1 MSSGRLNLRLEP
13 STGSVGSAGPVGSA
27 GSVGP
32 AVRYR
37 AELSAG
43 RESWHGCVEVDA
55 EGAVRFELG
64 GEAPAWLR
72 QAVSAILRAE
82 WRNRRGADAAP
93 WPRRIT
99 RWRLAPEREC

>member
-1 MSSGRLNLRLEP
+1 MNSGRLNLRLEP
-13 STGSVGSAGPVGSA
+13 SAGSA
-27 GSVGP
+27 GS

-37 AELSAG
+37 AELSAEG
-43 RESWHGCVEVDA
+43 ESWRGSVEVDA
-55 EGAVRFELG
+55 AGAVSFELG
-64 GEAPAWLR
+64 GEVPAWLR